1 TTSFNEFFNV
11 FVDAPAF
18 LDLSDG
24 YAPDATNTLNAYRE
38 LLLYDFRL
46 IDDGNGVLIDALVES
61 QGIDEFG
68 QPIVDEFGEPIVDEF
83 GEPITVMIPVYVSRS
98 LRPGDASG
106 SSRFFRQ
113 FAQDGTHE
121 GWLAP
126 AELKLISEWVDIG
139 AQYYNNPFDIVR
151 N

>member
-1 TTSFNEFFNV
+1 V

-24 YAPDATNTLNAYRE
+24 DSPDNANLLNAYYE
-38 LLLYDFRL
+38 LLNFDFQQ
-46 IDDGNGVLIDALVES
+46 IDNGQGVLVDALIES
-61 QGIDEFG
+61 VGFDEFG

-98 LRPGDASG
+98 LRPGDANG
-106 SSRFFRQ
+106 SRRFVRQ
-113 FAQDGTHE
+113 FEPEGSHE
-121 GWLAP
+121 GWLTP
-126 AELKLISEWVDIG
+126 HELRLIYEWVDNG
-139 AQYYNNPFDIVR
+139 AQYYNSPFEIVR